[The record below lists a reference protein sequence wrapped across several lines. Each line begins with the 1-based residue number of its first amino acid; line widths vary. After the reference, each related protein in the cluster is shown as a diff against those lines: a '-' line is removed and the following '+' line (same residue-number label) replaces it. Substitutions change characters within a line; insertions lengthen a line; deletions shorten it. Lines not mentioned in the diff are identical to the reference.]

1 MTAITLL
8 EKLGADALFDWGL
21 LSMKDKKAL
30 EDIIQKAQTFNA
42 IEIIVAPDE
51 DESEEDDEPGKEKNV

>member
-8 EKLGADALFDWGL
+8 EKLDADALFDWGL
-21 LSMKDKKAL
+21 LSMKDKMTL

-42 IEIIVAPDE
+42 IEIIVATDE
-51 DESEEDDEPGKEKNV
+51 DESESEDEPEKEKNV

>member
-8 EKLGADALFDWGL
+8 EKLGADALFDWSL
-21 LSMKDKKAL
+21 LSMKDKKTL

-42 IEIIVAPDE
+42 IEIIAAPDE
-51 DESEEDDEPGKEKNV
+51 YESK

>member
-8 EKLGADALFDWGL
+8 EKLGADALFDWSF
-21 LSMKDKKAL
+21 LSIKDKKTL

-42 IEIIVAPDE
+42 IVLIVAPDE
-51 DESEEDDEPGKEKNV
+51 DESEVEDEPEKEKNV